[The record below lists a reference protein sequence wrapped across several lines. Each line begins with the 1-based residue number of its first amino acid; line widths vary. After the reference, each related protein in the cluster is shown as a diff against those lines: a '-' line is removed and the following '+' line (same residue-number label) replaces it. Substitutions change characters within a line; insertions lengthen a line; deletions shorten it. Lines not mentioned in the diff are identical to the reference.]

1 MTHYERDEK
10 EQVSNRRRFH
20 EIVARCELNV
30 RNKEIKRTKEKRRS
44 EISKGDAP

>member
-1 MTHYERDEK
+1 MICYDMMRYDMTHYERDEK

-30 RNKEIKRTKEKRRS
+30 RNKEIKRTKE
-44 EISKGDAP
+44 